1 MFRVFI
7 RLGSFNESSK
17 LWVRVGASGTNS
29 SAVVVVRFGGRKV
42 VPPLPLLQ
50 PRRADL
56 ARVIV
61 LVKVQQQSG
70 ICGPHRVEIMN
81 PTSPLPDCE
90 LLLSRRERGT
100 ENISLRGIEM
110 GFRTHSQVRVMWGS
124 RSQLWVPSEFQTAAV
139 SSTRSRYS
147 KMQ

>member
-17 LWVRVGASGTNS
+17 LWVGAGASGINS

-61 LVKVQQQSG
+61 SVKVQLQSG
-70 ICGPHRVEIMN
+70 ICGPHRVESMN

-90 LLLSRRERGT
+90 LLSRRGRGT
-100 ENISLRGIEM
+100 ENISLTGVEM

-124 RSQLWVPSEFQTAAV
+124 RSQLWVPSEFETAAV
-139 SSTRSRYS
+139 SSTRSRYR